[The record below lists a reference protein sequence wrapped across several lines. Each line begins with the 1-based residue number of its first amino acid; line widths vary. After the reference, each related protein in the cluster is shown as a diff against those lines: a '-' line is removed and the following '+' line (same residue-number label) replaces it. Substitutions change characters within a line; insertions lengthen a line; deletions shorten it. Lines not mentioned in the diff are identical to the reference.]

1 MQLSKSMTTDIRM
14 DARALQQLSAVE
26 GLSKNRAVRS
36 AICRGG
42 RIIIAR
48 RGRNRR
54 MRELVGVG
62 VRNNMKL
69 GLIININII
78 FTTMPNLLWRTHSR
92 KFGKDSRECRRCK
105 CQIGLVRKY
114 DLLLC
119 RKCFRENA
127 EIIGFTKTR

>member
-1 MQLSKSMTTDIRM
+1 VD
-14 DARALQQLSAVE
+14 
-26 GLSKNRAVRS
+26 GLNKNRAVRR
-36 AICRGG
+36 AVCRGG
-42 RIIIAR
+42 SSVTAR

-54 MRELVGVG
+54 IRDLVGVG